1 MSKRNNILMRS
12 LAIVTLLFPLSSSAQ
27 KGPNSTT
34 GAPLKG
40 VDVKLGKN
48 PGGGA
53 AARTTTDG
61 EGKFSFGVVPAGS
74 YVLELERPKHTE
86 NPDTLKPIAITLK
99 GAVGGQIKI
108 GWSFV
113 TNKPFDLTTESTAKA
128 KAPEKI
134 ILESDGH
141 TPITGTCETTI
152 VKSKSNISNN

>member
-1 MSKRNNILMRS
+1 MSKRYAMFS
-12 LAIVTLLFPLSSSAQ
+12 LIVAALLFPLSSSAQ
-27 KGPNSTT
+27 KGPNPTA

-40 VDVKLGKN
+40 VDVKLGKS

-61 EGKFSFGVVPAGS
+61 EGKFSFGVLPAGS
-74 YVLELERPKHTE
+74 YVLELQKPKHTE
-86 NPDTLKPIAITLK
+86 NPDTIKPVAITVN

-108 GWSFV
+108 GWNFV

-141 TPITGTCETTI
+141 TPITGTCASTI

>member
-1 MSKRNNILMRS
+1 MSKRNVTALIS
-12 LAIVTLLFPLSSSAQ
+12 LIALALLSPFASAQ
-27 KGPNSTT
+27 KGPNTTT

-48 PGGGA
+48 PGGSP

-61 EGKFSFGVVPAGS
+61 EGKFNFGVLPAGS
-74 YVLELERPKHTE
+74 YVLELERPKHSE
-86 NPDTLKPIAITLK
+86 NPDTLKPVAITLK
-99 GAVGGQIKI
+99 GAVGSQIKI
-108 GWSFV
+108 GWNFV

-141 TPITGTCETTI
+141 TPITGICETTI
-152 VKSKSNISNN
+152 VKSKSNITNN

>member
-1 MSKRNNILMRS
+1 MSKRNN
-12 LAIVTLLFPLSSSAQ
+12 TLLFSLVLVALLSSPSSSAQ

-53 AARTTTDG
+53 AARTTTDS
-61 EGKFSFGVVPAGS
+61 EGKFNFGILPAGS
-74 YVLELERPKHTE
+74 YVLELEKPKHTE
-86 NPDTLKPIAITLK
+86 NPDTLKPVAITVT

-108 GWSFV
+108 GWSYV
-113 TNKPFDLTTESTAKA
+113 TSKPFDLATESTAKA

-141 TPITGTCETTI
+141 TPITGVCASTI